1 MTSASGFTVFAIPAD
16 VLDSV
21 RQTSSGAPDSTV
33 ERRTADGGEPLRC
46 CLRDARPGEE
56 ILLFGHRPPLPAESP
71 YLEQGA
77 VFAHAHPCGGPTA
90 SGYPAEWRGRPQVL
104 RAYTADG
111 HIHPAS
117 RLHDGRD
124 PVRALEEV
132 LSAEGV
138 VEVHSRNVVYGCYMF
153 GARPAT

>member
-1 MTSASGFTVFAIPAD
+1 MTSAIGFTVSAIPDD

-21 RQTSSGAPDSTV
+21 RRTPAGFLGSPV

-56 ILLFGHRPPLPAESP
+56 MLLFNHRPPLPAESP

-77 VFAHAHPCGGPTA
+77 VFAHADPCGGPVA
-90 SGYPAEWRGRPQVL
+90 SGYPEEWRGRPQVL

-132 LSAEGV
+132 LGADGV
-138 VEVHSRNVVYGCYMF
+138 VEVHSRNVVHGCYMF
-153 GARPAT
+153 RARPAT